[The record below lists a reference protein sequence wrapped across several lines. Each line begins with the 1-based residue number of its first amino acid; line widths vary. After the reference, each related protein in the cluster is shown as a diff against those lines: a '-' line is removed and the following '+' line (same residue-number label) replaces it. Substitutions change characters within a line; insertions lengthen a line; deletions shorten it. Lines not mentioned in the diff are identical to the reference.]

1 MEPKTD
7 PIKEVL
13 SELFGLLET
22 SETQTLAVL
31 QFLKD
36 EGIATEE
43 KLEPYLDR
51 AGNASSVRW
60 RAARARMEY
69 LLTPQGKK
77 GSDTEGEQKD
87 ESKPDD
93 KPGAASD
100 TQADPADKKPQDSD
114 KPSQEAA
121 ATNPQREKKPPKR
134 QGSAEKSAVKSGKAT
149 ESSAER
155 RSESKS

>member
-1 MEPKTD
+1 MEPKSD
-7 PIKEVL
+7 PIKEIL

-22 SETQTLAVL
+22 SETQTLAIL

-43 KLEPYLDR
+43 KLAPYLER

-77 GSDTEGEQKD
+77 ASDKDSEKKD
-87 ESKPDD
+87 EVKSETKSETTSEAKAEPKD
-93 KPGAASD
+93 KKAQEAVKQSQETAAQSP
-100 TQADPADKKPQDSD
+100 QKAKKPQQTGT
-114 KPSQEAA
+114 P
-121 ATNPQREKKPPKR
+121 
-134 QGSAEKSAVKSGKAT
+134 EKSAAKKPEALKAT
-149 ESSAER
+149 ASGDNS
-155 RSESKS
+155 SKS

>member
-69 LLTPQGKK
+69 LLTPHGKK

-121 ATNPQREKKPPKR
+121 ATNLQREKKPPKR